1 MKERERT
8 REEEEKVEQKSRIVT
23 RNEEYTEDG
32 KDDTGNEERNKGG
45 VGKGA
50 NGDKK

>member
-1 MKERERT
+1 M
-8 REEEEKVEQKSRIVT
+8 REEKEKVEQKSRIVT

-32 KDDTGNEERNKGG
+32 KDDTGNKERNKEG
-45 VGKGA
+45 VGKRA